1 MLPVPCARPCL
12 PTTHTHPHHHYVVQ
26 ACCLYI
32 HACQSASAAC
42 PAHGLASSST
52 RRSARRACSGSR
64 SCMRRGE
71 QTVLEKQGTCS
82 SSLHAWSSSQHVRS
96 FSNMASRPHHRRQ
109 FSGRPCTTALASQ
122 MGGLISSATA
132 DVEGCWPGKK

>member
-1 MLPVPCARPCL
+1 
-12 PTTHTHPHHHYVVQ
+12 
-26 ACCLYI
+26 
-32 HACQSASAAC
+32 
-42 PAHGLASSST
+42 
-52 RRSARRACSGSR
+52 
-64 SCMRRGE
+64 MRRGE

-132 DVEGCWPGKK
+132 DVEGCWPGPHVWILMSASALKQGERQRGDFRYVLPSEKMLLAYCGCIPCSL